1 MNFNRILSRNKEEE
15 RFYYLQEHTP
25 DNLATSLLQWIPR
38 FKQNVIILCIGTDRS
53 TGDALGPLVG
63 TFLCEQKPSSLSVYG
78 TLDHPVH
85 AKNIH
90 EHLTTIQQNHF
101 NPFIIA
107 VDACL
112 GKYSSI
118 GTIIAGQ
125 GSLRPGAAVKKDLP
139 EVGNVFISGVV
150 NISGYME
157 YFVLQSTRLSIVM
170 NMAKKIACSLKQVDD
185 RLTNRRYTKKHKKSA
200 R

>member
-1 MNFNRILSRNKEEE
+1 MNLNRILFRNKEEK
-15 RFYYLQEHTP
+15 RYYYLQEKTP
-25 DNLATSLLQWIPR
+25 EDLARTLIQWIPHY
-38 FKQNVIILCIGTDRS
+38 KQNVIILCIGTDRS
-53 TGDALGPLVG
+53 TGDSLGPLVG
-63 TFLCEQKPSSLSVYG
+63 TFLSEQDPSNLSVYG

-85 AKNIH
+85 AKNID
-90 EHLTTIQQNHF
+90 EHLKKIHENHV

-139 EVGNVFISGVV
+139 EVGNLFISGVV

-170 NMAKKIACSLKQVDD
+170 NMAKKIACSLKQVDKE
-185 RLTNRRYTKKHKKSA
+185 LGKQFLSEQHH
-200 R
+200 